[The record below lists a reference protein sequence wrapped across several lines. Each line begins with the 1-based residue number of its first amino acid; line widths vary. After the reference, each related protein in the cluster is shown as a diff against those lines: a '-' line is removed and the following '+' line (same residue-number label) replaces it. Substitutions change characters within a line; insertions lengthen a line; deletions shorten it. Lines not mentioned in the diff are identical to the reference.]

1 MGCHAIRD
9 SCIRAPFVDGPFSR
23 QIGASQ
29 SVQCSQNLQ
38 RFSGSETGVASDLAG
53 YPICGTLVGKEV
65 RMTFAPIQCS
75 APGKVILFGEHAV
88 VYGQPAIAVPVTQVQ
103 ATATVELA
111 PPGNGLTLVAPD
123 LEKSISLT
131 TAPQDDP
138 LAVAARLTLAH
149 LSVPPPDAVLTIH
162 STIPIAGGLGS
173 GAATAAAAV
182 RALAIALGHPLDNE
196 SINTIV
202 YEVEKIHHGTPSG
215 IDNTVVTMAQPI
227 YFVRGRPIELI
238 AVGATFTIL
247 IGDTGVASPTKES
260 VAYVRRQREKHPAH
274 YDALCD
280 QIGDLVVEARQAIEA
295 GDPDTLGKL
304 MDENHRLLIEMGV
317 SSPDLNRLVT
327 AARTSGALG
336 AKLSGGGWGG
346 NMIALVEEATIKRV
360 TRALT
365 KQGAQRVIATRLGTI
380 S

>member
-1 MGCHAIRD
+1 
-9 SCIRAPFVDGPFSR
+9 
-23 QIGASQ
+23 
-29 SVQCSQNLQ
+29 
-38 RFSGSETGVASDLAG
+38 
-53 YPICGTLVGKEV
+53 
-65 RMTFAPIQCS
+65 MTFAPIQCS

-280 QIGDLVVEARQAIEA
+280 QIGDLVVEARQAIDV
-295 GDPDTLGKL
+295 GDPDVYLYRIERGAGDAVYVAWHREAGADPYDAITAPALQVVLSIEISRPWIMDAQGNAVDYVGADPLTL
-304 MDENHRLLIEMGV
+304 E
-317 SSPDLNRLVT
+317 
-327 AARTSGALG
+327 LG
-336 AKLSGGGWGG
+336 GMPLYIGQ
-346 NMIALVEEATIKRV
+346 
-360 TRALT
+360 T
-365 KQGAQRVIATRLGTI
+365 K
-380 S
+380 